1 MGERLTG
8 RSVGKPA
15 WRFNLFYKGS
25 GVRFRVPQTSRA
37 VGPKLVL
44 LAVLLFVA
52 TAAAAAFYFYP
63 PPFGRV
69 AALSGEGKNDDD
81 ENDGELPPALEQMV
95 VGAKSEVR
103 RPVVRFGDF
112 ASREEAENLAHRL
125 QKKDIFADI
134 RSVHEPATTFTVRAP
149 FGNEGASLE
158 TISSEL
164 AKINVAPPPRTEQ
177 EWVLIGPF
185 WTKEGAVEAAKKMGD
200 LGFQAAVDEG
210 SAQREMFEVVSQPLD
225 DEAVAKY
232 KMTEWRGKGFEGVIE
247 R

>member
-1 MGERLTG
+1 MGGRLTG

-25 GVRFRVPQTSRA
+25 GVRFRVPQPSRA
-37 VGPKLVL
+37 VWPKRAL

-63 PPFGRV
+63 HPFGRE
-69 AALSGEGKNDDD
+69 AAFFGEGKNDD
-81 ENDGELPPALEQMV
+81 ETDGELPPALGQTAI
-95 VGAKSEVR
+95 GAKSAVK
-103 RPVVRFGDF
+103 RPVVRFGVF
-112 ASREEAENLAHRL
+112 ASRDDAESLARSL
-125 QKKDIFADI
+125 QKQDIFADI
-134 RSVHEPATTFTVRAP
+134 RSAQAPATTYTVRSP
-149 FGNEGASLE
+149 FGKDGASLE

-164 AKINVAPPPRTEQ
+164 AKINVAPLPRTEQ

-200 LGFQAAVDEG
+200 LGFQAALDEG
-210 SAQREMFEVVSQPLD
+210 SAQREMFEVVSNPLD

-232 KMTEWRGKGFEGVIE
+232 KMTEWRAKGFEGEIE